1 MSNYLPPFSL
11 KKKLTASKVPNNNC
25 IFCINDAFVV
35 IKIDQR
41 AEVLYFSFC
50 MSYVVIIDFC
60 LHSGHISYSKYPN
73 RKLHN
78 TSWPHGLR
86 NKSIQI
92 FLSASFMTTSKSY
105 SRHFVKFHEKS
116 QISPIF
122 LSCLLCI

>member
-35 IKIDQR
+35 KKIDQR

-73 RKLHN
+73 RKLH
-78 TSWPHGLR
+78 TSSWSHGLQ
-86 NKSIQI
+86 NKSSILI
-92 FLSASFMTTSKSY
+92 FSVSFMY
-105 SRHFVKFHEKS
+105 AH
-116 QISPIF
+116 I
-122 LSCLLCI
+122 